1 MSGDVQPLAQE
12 WNPAG
17 NLWNVVPHVH
27 VNVGPPISGASSGA
41 GGFTMTITLNPPPSF
56 KAACLACHE
65 EDMIRQ
71 QRLTP
76 AQWDRELNKMTGWG
90 AKVNPGDRDAIL
102 QYLSQYGPRR

>member
-1 MSGDVQPLAQE
+1 
-12 WNPAG
+12 
-17 NLWNVVPHVH
+17 
-27 VNVGPPISGASSGA
+27 
-41 GGFTMTITLNPPPSF
+41 
-56 KAACLACHE
+56 
-65 EDMIRQ
+65 MIRQ